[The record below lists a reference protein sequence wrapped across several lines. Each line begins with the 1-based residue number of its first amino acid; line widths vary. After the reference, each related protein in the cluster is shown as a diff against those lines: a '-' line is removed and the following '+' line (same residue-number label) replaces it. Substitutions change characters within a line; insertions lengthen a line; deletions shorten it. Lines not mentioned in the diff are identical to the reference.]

1 MTMMENLWTLRM
13 PKDNPCTNQWL
24 NQTPTT
30 SNKQITLN
38 PKSKSRLKSQNNL
51 LLKNPQQPNLKPP
64 NSLVWE
70 HKPADIKNLAE
81 EAIKLHQGVVK

>member
-1 MTMMENLWTLRM
+1 MMENLWTLRM
-13 PKDNPCTNQWL
+13 PKENPCTNQWL

-64 NSLVWE
+64 TLWYGNTSQQTSKTWLRKLSNFTKVWSS
-70 HKPADIKNLAE
+70 K
-81 EAIKLHQGVVK
+81 